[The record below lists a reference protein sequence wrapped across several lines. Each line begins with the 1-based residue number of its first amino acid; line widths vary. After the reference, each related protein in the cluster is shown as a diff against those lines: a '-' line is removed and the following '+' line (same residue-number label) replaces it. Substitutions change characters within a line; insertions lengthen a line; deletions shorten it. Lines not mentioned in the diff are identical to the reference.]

1 MTPTPSPSPTPTPE
15 PYPFTKTIANVDDF
29 VNVRKGPGTNTPI
42 IGKLFKNGV
51 AQVLG
56 TEGDWTH
63 ISSGKLDGYVF
74 SEYLHLGDDAVSY
87 ADKISGF
94 NARVHVNSLNIRK
107 GPGTEYDKIGS
118 TTNGKSF
125 PAILSL
131 SNKEWVAI
139 QYDPETIGYV
149 FAEYVT
155 LVSNLKEAMTLVE
168 ITEVK
173 HIPVTY
179 RDPISISDKDMEVFV
194 LVVAAEAF
202 WEPYDGKVA
211 VANVIINR
219 LLNDS
224 TCDTI
229 YEVVTKPGQFE
240 GYQYI
245 DRYRSKDLSDCRR
258 ACKEALSGKNNI
270 GNFLF
275 FHADYYVDA
284 TNEWPLFTAWHK
296 IAGHVF
302 FRGRTDW

>member
-1 MTPTPSPSPTPTPE
+1 M
-15 PYPFTKTIANVDDF
+15 DDF

-42 IGKLFKNGV
+42 IGKLFKDGV
-51 AQVLG
+51 AEVLG
-56 TEGDWTH
+56 TEGEWTH

-74 SEYLHLGDDAVSY
+74 SEYLHLGNDAVSY

-94 NARVHVNSLNIRK
+94 NAKVHVNSLNIRK
-107 GPGTEYDKIGS
+107 GPGTEYEKVGS

-131 SNKEWVAI
+131 SNKDWIAI
-139 QYDPETIGYV
+139 QYDKDTIAYV

-173 HIPVTY
+173 TIPVTY
-179 RDPISISDKDMEVFV
+179 RNPITISKEDMEVFV

-219 LLNDS
+219 LLTDS
-224 TCDTI
+224 SCDTI
-229 YEVVTKPGQFE
+229 YDVVTKKGQFE

-245 DRYRSKDLSDCRR
+245 DRYRDKDLSDCRR
-258 ACKEALSGKNNI
+258 ACEEALSGKNNI
-270 GNFLF
+270 GDFLF

-284 TNEWPLFTAWHK
+284 TNEWPLFTAWHQ

-302 FRGRTDW
+302 FRDRTDW